1 MKINKF
7 TLIELLVTI
16 AIIAILASTLL
27 PALGK
32 ARETAK
38 SIKCKSG
45 SKQIAIALYGY
56 SGDYSSY
63 FPPQAGPDPRSGLG
77 TVYWCSYL
85 GICGYLNHVNAGI
98 RKSYAGT
105 GYLPVRV
112 FRCPNVKE
120 KNQWAD
126 YGINVNTAGKSM
138 IKFKNPSAIHVFSD
152 SSSGPDEWADTTTV
166 AISYTYTGAWCEPG
180 YEYRISWP
188 RHLSSANIT
197 FIDGHTASARRSA
210 ADSLVWY

>member
-56 SGDYSSY
+56 TNDYSNC
-63 FPPQAGPDPRSGLG
+63 FPPESGIDPRNGTG

-85 GICGYLNHVNAGI
+85 GLCGYVPLYSGI
-98 RKSYAGT
+98 RQSYAGN
-105 GYLPVRV
+105 GYVPNRV

-138 IKFKNPSAIHVFSD
+138 IKFKNPSAIPAFADGSK
-152 SSSGPDEWADTTTV
+152 GPDEWTDTATIG
-166 AISYTYTGAWCEPG
+166 ISGTFTGAWCEPG

-197 FIDGHTASARRSA
+197 FLDGHTASMRRNG
-210 ADSLVWY
+210 ADSIVWY